1 MSAPVTWLEPW
12 YPVDEFGAERVVEM
26 AAALE
31 KQLRREICKRHVLH
45 GESVSLIARRADT
58 DDVLFALAG
67 GRVAEVHLTWR
78 RGTEPD
84 PRWPDTAI
92 FASLDQWAR
101 ESMVPLHDWLKT
113 LK

>member
-1 MSAPVTWLEPW
+1 MSVPVTWLEPW
-12 YPVDEFGAERVVEM
+12 YPVDEFGPEKAVEM

-31 KQLRREICKRHVLH
+31 KQFRREICCSHVLH

-58 DDVLFALAG
+58 DDVLFALAN

-84 PRWPDTAI
+84 PRWPDTRI
-92 FASLDQWAR
+92 FASLEEWRR
-101 ESMVPLHDWLKT
+101 ESMVPLHEWLKT

>member
-1 MSAPVTWLEPW
+1 MSVPVTWLEPW
-12 YPVDEFGAERVVEM
+12 YPVDEFGPEKAVEM

-31 KQLRREICKRHVLH
+31 KQFRREICCSHVLH

-84 PRWPDTAI
+84 PRWPDTRI
-92 FASLDQWAR
+92 FASLEEWRR
-101 ESMVPLHDWLKT
+101 ESMVPLHEWLKT

>member
-1 MSAPVTWLEPW
+1 MSVPVTWLEPW
-12 YPVDEFGAERVVEM
+12 YPVDEFGPEKAVEM

-31 KQLRREICKRHVLH
+31 KQFRREICCSHVLH

-58 DDVLFALAG
+58 DDVLFALAD

-84 PRWPDTAI
+84 PRWPDTRI
-92 FASLDQWAR
+92 FASLEEWRR
-101 ESMVPLHDWLKT
+101 ESMVPLHEWLKT